1 MSPCTTR
8 NINSHRKIF
17 SDNEIP
23 PPIHPSRLHAHANA
37 RAAAAAAAPPGALRV
52 GCDDGAETVGERRGG
67 EPPPPSPDE
76 DVDGVRV
83 ESSAREE
90 RVHMGGDEVGRDT
103 AGGDAAG
110 EGTAGEDT
118 AGEGTAGG
126 DTAGDTAIEGTAGG
140 HVAAG
145 DKTGA
150 DVMSA
155 AAADEVSVPFFGGGE
170 ILTHT
175 THLFSICYTLSVL
188 LYINTYLLFFWTRQN
203 SHSHN
208 PIRFHLSNHLLSCYY
223 INTYINTHV
232 LLFWQSEGGRKEGY
246 GLVSPK
252 PPHGVGCLH
261 EVKNCFDEHV

>member
-1 MSPCTTR
+1 MVQ
-8 NINSHRKIF
+8 K
-17 SDNEIP
+17 
-23 PPIHPSRLHAHANA
+23 PS
-37 RAAAAAAAPPGALRV
+37 V
-52 GCDDGAETVGERRGG
+52 RGG
-67 EPPPPSPDE
+67 GGSPPPSPDE

-223 INTYINTHV
+223 INTYIHTHV

>member
-52 GCDDGAETVGERRGG
+52 GCDDGAEPVGERGGG

-155 AAADEVSVPFFGGGE
+155 AAADEVSVPFFGGGGD
-170 ILTHT
+170 
-175 THLFSICYTLSVL
+175 
-188 LYINTYLLFFWTRQN
+188 

-208 PIRFHLSNHLLSCYY
+208 PLVFHMLYPLCLAIYQHLPPFFLDEAKLSLTQSNSFPSVKPSL
-223 INTYINTHV
+223 V
-232 LLFWQSEGGRKEGY
+232 LLLYQHVYPHSRAFVLAERGRKEG
-246 GLVSPK
+246 GLRTRLSK
-252 PPHGVGCLH
+252 TSARRRLPP
-261 EVKNCFDEHV
+261 

>member
-1 MSPCTTR
+1 MVQ
-8 NINSHRKIF
+8 K
-17 SDNEIP
+17 
-23 PPIHPSRLHAHANA
+23 PS
-37 RAAAAAAAPPGALRV
+37 V
-52 GCDDGAETVGERRGG
+52 RGG
-67 EPPPPSPDE
+67 GGSPPPSPDE

-155 AAADEVSVPFFGGGE
+155 AAADEVSVPFFGGGGD
-170 ILTHT
+170 
-175 THLFSICYTLSVL
+175 
-188 LYINTYLLFFWTRQN
+188 

-208 PIRFHLSNHLLSCYY
+208 PLVFHMLYPLCLAIYQHLPPFFLDEAKLSLTQSNSFPSVKPSL
-223 INTYINTHV
+223 V
-232 LLFWQSEGGRKEGY
+232 LLLYQHVYQHSRAFVLAERGRKEG
-246 GLVSPK
+246 GLRTRLSK
-252 PPHGVGCLH
+252 TSARRRLPP
-261 EVKNCFDEHV
+261 

>member
-155 AAADEVSVPFFGGGE
+155 AAADEVSVPFFGGGGD
-170 ILTHT
+170 
-175 THLFSICYTLSVL
+175 
-188 LYINTYLLFFWTRQN
+188 

-208 PIRFHLSNHLLSCYY
+208 PLVFHMLYPLCLAIYQHLPPFFLDEAKLSLTQSNSFPSVKPSL
-223 INTYINTHV
+223 V
-232 LLFWQSEGGRKEGY
+232 LLLYQHVYQHSRAFVLAERGRKEG
-246 GLVSPK
+246 GLRTRLSK
-252 PPHGVGCLH
+252 TSARRRLPP
-261 EVKNCFDEHV
+261 